1 VQHISAVTLLAD
13 NGTDSVPNV
22 YDHHV
27 IGYTT
32 SGSAQLGS
40 SPATSNEQIF
50 LHY

>member
-1 VQHISAVTLLAD
+1 MAAVTLLAD
-13 NGTDSVPNV
+13 NGTDSVLNV

-40 SPATSNEQIF
+40 SSAISYEQIF